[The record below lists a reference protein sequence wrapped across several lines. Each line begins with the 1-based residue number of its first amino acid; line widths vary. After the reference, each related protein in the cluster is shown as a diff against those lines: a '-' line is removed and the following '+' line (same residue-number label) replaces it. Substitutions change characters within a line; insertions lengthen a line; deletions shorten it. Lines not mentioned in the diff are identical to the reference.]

1 MEEQKMQ
8 VKSERRV
15 RFDSL
20 KEYITFFG
28 LEGYIKER
36 RKTVLGYGIQ
46 VENHVYEQ
54 LKFVGLNVKKCSP
67 EYDMIKGADLR
78 VVFQGSS
85 ILVDIKLNESKATK
99 NNLYYIKDGME
110 FSRDKDDMFMF
121 PLGKELEVGF
131 ALRNIRRGEDG
142 YCVLDKPV
150 LVALIRNNSKEERD
164 MTKLLNYK
172 AAYWLATMIELVN
185 NKIMGDGYPSR
196 DTQAFDFVFYNKGS
210 MELP

>member
-1 MEEQKMQ
+1 MI
-8 VKSERRV
+8 VKGERRV

-36 RKTVLGYGIQ
+36 RKAVLGYGIEF
-46 VENHVYEQ
+46 ENHVFEQ

-67 EYDMIKGADLR
+67 EYDMIKGGDLR
-78 VVFQGSS
+78 VIFPGSS
-85 ILVDIKLNESKATK
+85 ILVDIKLNEAKATK
-99 NNLYYIKDGME
+99 SNLYYIKDGVE
-110 FSRDKDDMFMF
+110 FGRTKEDMFMF
-121 PLGKELEVGF
+121 PLGKDLEVGF

-150 LVALIRNNSKEERD
+150 LVALIKNNNKEEKD
-164 MTKLLNYK
+164 LTKLFNYK
-172 AAYWLATMIELVN
+172 AAYWLATIIELIN
-185 NKIMGDGYPSR
+185 NKIMAEGYPNR

-210 MELP
+210 MESL